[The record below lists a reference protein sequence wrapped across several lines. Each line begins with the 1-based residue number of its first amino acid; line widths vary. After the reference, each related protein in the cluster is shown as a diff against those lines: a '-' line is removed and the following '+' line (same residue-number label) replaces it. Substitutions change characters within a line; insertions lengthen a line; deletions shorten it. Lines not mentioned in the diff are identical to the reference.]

1 MNALTFGAKVAEAH
15 TPFLP
20 ENLEAYDTLSEGAIK
35 DYGRGAY
42 NQGGNAMNQDYQT
55 GLAGGAGA
63 GAGLALVHELL
74 RRKSEEEKNQSLG
87 RKALRYAGKGGLGLL
102 AGAGAGG
109 LLQAVRAS

>member
-1 MNALTFGAKVAEAH
+1 MDALTFGAKVAETH
-15 TPFLP
+15 TPFMP
-20 ENLEAYDTLSEGAIK
+20 KELEAFDAFSGGAIK
-35 DYGRGAY
+35 DYGRDAY
-42 NQGGNAMNQDYQT
+42 SLGGKHMDTDYHAHM
-55 GLAGGAGA
+55 AGGAAG

-87 RKALRYAGKGGLGLL
+87 RKAMRYAGKGGLGLL